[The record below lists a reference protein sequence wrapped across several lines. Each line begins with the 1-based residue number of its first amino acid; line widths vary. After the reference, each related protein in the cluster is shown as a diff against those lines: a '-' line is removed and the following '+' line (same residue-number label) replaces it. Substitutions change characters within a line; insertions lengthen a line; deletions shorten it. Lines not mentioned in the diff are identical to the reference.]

1 MPDLVFDSTQTGAP
15 VLTGQ
20 NAKLNDLMKACL
32 VDGFNSGSC
41 TITRSGSVAT
51 VSRAGHGFPAAPFT
65 PTYVQVSGADQSDY
79 NVVAPITYVDAN
91 TFTYPVANSPAT
103 PATGA
108 MTVKRAPAGW
118 STPFYDAASETRV
131 FKTADGL
138 CHLQMQDNGPGA
150 AAAREVRI
158 RGYAGMSAYNSGTD
172 PFPTVAQMSNGAFLR
187 KSSTADAT
195 ARAWALYANENTL
208 HLLIETGDTANQ
220 AMLFTWGKFTSD
232 KAGDVWNYLLAAR
245 SIENNFS
252 FVAETAPARQGSIQ
266 NVTLAGLYLV
276 RNVQGVS
283 GAVPAGQHSDT
294 VKAKGSGVAGGDGV
308 TYPNPATGGADVDL
322 TWVHESSQVRGVVP
336 GLWTPLHNRPL
347 AHRGVISIVDGL
359 VTRHFRAFNV
369 ATGGNGQVWLEESST
384 WMTV

>member
-1 MPDLVFDSTQTGAP
+1 MPSLYFDSTHTGAP
-15 VLTGQ
+15 GLPGQ
-20 NAKLNDLMKACL
+20 NAKLNDLLKACL
-32 VDGFNSGSC
+32 VDGFNSGGC
-41 TITRSGSVAT
+41 TITRSGTTAT
-51 VSRAGHGFPAAPFT
+51 VTRTGHGFPAAPFT

-79 NVVAPITYVDAN
+79 NVIAPIAVVDAN

-108 MTVKRAPAGW
+108 ITVKRAPAGW
-118 STPFYDAASETRV
+118 TSPYYDAASETRV

-138 CHLQMQDNGPGA
+138 CHLQVQDNGPGA
-150 AAAREVRI
+150 GGAREARI

-208 HLLIETGDTANQ
+208 HLLIETGDVANQ
-220 AMLFTWGKFTSD
+220 AALFTFGRFTSD
-232 KAGDVWNYLLAAR
+232 KVGDVWAYLLAAR
-245 SIENNFS
+245 NNENNTTFS
-252 FVAETAPARQGSIQ
+252 PETAPARQSTLQSIT
-266 NVTLAGLYLV
+266 VTGLYLV

-283 GAVPAGQHSDT
+283 GAVPAGQHSDA

-308 TYPNPATGGADVDL
+308 TYPNPATGGADVEL
-322 TWVHESSQVRGVVP
+322 TWVHEANQVRGVVP

-347 AHRGVISIVDGL
+347 AHRGTISIVDGSTL
-359 VTRHFRAFNV
+359 RYFRAFNV
-369 ATGGNGQVWLEESST
+369 GTGSNGQVWLEESST
-384 WMTV
+384 WITA